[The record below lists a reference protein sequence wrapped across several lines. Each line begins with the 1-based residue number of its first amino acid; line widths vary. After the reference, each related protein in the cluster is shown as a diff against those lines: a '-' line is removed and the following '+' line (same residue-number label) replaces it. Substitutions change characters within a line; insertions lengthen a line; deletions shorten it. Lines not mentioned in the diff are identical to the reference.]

1 MLFAAGWGY
10 GHYSRMNPWKTG
22 LAMLAAGGVLGV
34 TAILL
39 EK

>member
-1 MLFAAGWGY
+1 LTEGRY

-39 EK
+39 ER